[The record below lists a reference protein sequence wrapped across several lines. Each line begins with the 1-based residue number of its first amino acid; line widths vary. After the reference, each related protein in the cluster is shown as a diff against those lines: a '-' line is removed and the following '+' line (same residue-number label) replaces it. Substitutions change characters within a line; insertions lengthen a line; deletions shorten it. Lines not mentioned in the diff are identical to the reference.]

1 MGVRGGG
8 ERREAGSRACVR
20 ECVCALGCVERKKL
34 VIPIIFFILIY
45 NGVLYFFSTFALEN
59 RNPTYYMARCLT
71 NAEARLEAILDL
83 R

>member
-1 MGVRGGG
+1 MRARVRV
-8 ERREAGSRACVR
+8 CVGL
-20 ECVCALGCVERKKL
+20 CGTKK
-34 VIPIIFFILIY
+34 VGDTNYIFYLIY
-45 NGVLYFFSTFALEN
+45 NGYCIFFSTFALEN